1 MVMTQQ
7 QKAAFNQ
14 QYIHNQNVGWRDRY
28 VHEGGNVHHLQSQEG
43 INAFDQNFIYNP
55 EVGWRERT
63 LSQKVER
70 TAGKVLTTIGEPF
83 VDTNQNLSFENEFDR
98 NYIYNSQVGWRE
110 RTEAERASENLDRR
124 FGPGLQ
130 AVGDGLEWAGRILVH
145 KVLVPVVDVAPSVLK
160 FLAIGV
166 AAGAAG
172 LVAFNG
178 IQVVVRQVEGV

>member
-1 MVMTQQ
+1 MGMTQQ

-14 QYIHNQNVGWRDRY
+14 Q
-28 VHEGGNVHHLQSQEG
+28 
-43 INAFDQNFIYNP
+43 FIYNN

-63 LSQKVER
+63 LSQRLEK
-70 TAGKVLTTIGEPF
+70 TAGNVLTTIGEPF
-83 VDTNQNLSFENEFDR
+83 VNTNQNLSFENQFDR
-98 NYIYNSQVGWRE
+98 NYIYNNEVGWRE

-130 AVGDGLEWAGRILVH
+130 AVGNGLEYAGRILVH

-166 AAGAAG
+166 GAGAAG
-172 LVAFNG
+172 LVAYNG
-178 IQVVVRQVEGV
+178 FQVVLSQVEGV